1 MLVLIQLDAIRET
14 EMNDAG
20 THTLV
25 AGSRDLLLGAL
36 PVERN
41 GIGSRRI
48 LKAPGVGLTRLTLD
62 AGQTLREHVATAPI
76 LIQALAG
83 DAVVEVGGE
92 RIELSAGAII
102 HIDAHVRHAVEA
114 LTEAHL
120 LLTVLHGQEPRE
132 LSRETPTATEQRP
145 RKYRARAASPRT
157 RRVTSSLVLASS
169 GADSAAIDAVVRRHA
184 EIAGGL
190 ATHSARLLDAAAS
203 IDSEAF
209 ARIHSDLLG
218 WCRDQLGPLLE
229 AEAGVLYPA
238 VREIQEG
245 GPLAELLEAETTRIR
260 SIVDYLE
267 ARNDPTDIAAATVS
281 LRVRV
286 GHHLSTQIER
296 MLPAL
301 AASPNHQLAAL
312 WAQVERETA
321 SPDEAPLTDASLTD
335 TSLVAAGPASQLC
348 ECGIVDGPELPELDV
363 RTIPHAI
370 RHASVFGALD
380 AVGLGGG
387 LILVAPHDPLPLLAQ
402 IEERSPGGFEISYLE
417 EGPDDWRLQF
427 LRIPA

>member
-1 MLVLIQLDAIRET
+1 
-14 EMNDAG
+14 MNDAA

-25 AGSRDLLLGAL
+25 AGSRELLLGAL
-36 PVERN
+36 PVEKN
-41 GIGSRRI
+41 GIASRRI

-83 DAVVEVGGE
+83 DAVVEVAGE

-102 HIDAHVRHAVEA
+102 HIDAHVRHSVEA

-132 LSRETPTATEQRP
+132 LSREAPEATEQRP

-157 RRVTSSLVLASS
+157 QRVTSSLVLASS

-190 ATHSARLLDAAAS
+190 ARHSARLLDAAAS
-203 IDSEAF
+203 IDSQAF
-209 ARIHSDLLG
+209 ARIHSELLG
-218 WCRDQLGPLLE
+218 WCRDQLAPLLK
-229 AEAGVLYPA
+229 AEFAVLYPA
-238 VREIQEG
+238 VRETADG
-245 GPLAELLEAETTRIR
+245 GPLAELLEAETTRIH

-301 AASPNHQLAAL
+301 AASPHHQLAAL
-312 WAQVERETA
+312 WSQVERETA
-321 SPDEAPLTDASLTD
+321 GADDARLTDASL
-335 TSLVAAGPASQLC
+335 AGAEPASQFC

-417 EGPDDWRLQF
+417 EGPADWRLQF

>member
-1 MLVLIQLDAIRET
+1 
-14 EMNDAG
+14 MNDAG

-25 AGSRDLLLGAL
+25 AGSRELLVGAL

-48 LKAPGVGLTRLTLD
+48 LKTPGVGLTRLTLD

-76 LIQALAG
+76 LIEALSGEAI
-83 DAVVEVGGE
+83 VEVGGE

-132 LSRETPTATEQRP
+132 LSREVPEVAEQHP

-157 RRVTSSLVLASS
+157 QRVPSSLVLASS

-203 IDSEAF
+203 IDSQAF
-209 ARIHSDLLG
+209 ARIHSELLG
-218 WCRDQLGPLLE
+218 WCREQLGSLLE
-229 AEAGVLYPA
+229 AESAVLYPA
-238 VREIQEG
+238 VRETPDG
-245 GPLAELLEAETTRIR
+245 APLAELLEAEAERIR

-267 ARNDPTDIAAATVS
+267 ARNDPADVAAATVS

-301 AASPNHQLAAL
+301 AASPHHQLAAL
-312 WAQVERETA
+312 WAQVEHETA
-321 SPDEAPLTDASLTD
+321 SVDQTPGTDASLEGA
-335 TSLVAAGPASQLC
+335 SLAGTEPASQSC

-402 IEERSPGGFEISYLE
+402 IEERSPGGFDISYLE
-417 EGPDDWRLQF
+417 EGPADWRLQF